1 MSTRSAARAPISA
14 NGPSLV
20 QSQQYF
26 RCHIIFH
33 FSLHC
38 IGTLLVFRSQMY
50 MNILE
55 NIICIVYDDV
65 FFIICIFIKAE
76 GVKDKSDRQIRRH

>member
-1 MSTRSAARAPISA
+1 
-14 NGPSLV
+14 
-20 QSQQYF
+20 
-26 RCHIIFH
+26 
-33 FSLHC
+33 
-38 IGTLLVFRSQMY
+38 MY